1 MPAYSNTCQDQIY
14 KLPAELEDSQT
25 FTGLIFLSNPL
36 ELSYIQLNCVNA
48 REQNL
53 ANWM

>member
-1 MPAYSNTCQDQIY
+1 MCQDQIY

-25 FTGLIFLSNPL
+25 FAGFIFLSDLWEP
-36 ELSYIQLNCVNA
+36 SCIQLNCMNV
-48 REQNL
+48 REQRL